1 MKVLWLFVIT
11 FAGHEPVIDSQ
22 WSSRTKCE
30 ENLPLALDTDESWVS
45 GCIEMRRDDWP
56 QMRPHR

>member
-1 MKVLWLFVIT
+1 MNALWLFVIT

-22 WSSRTKCE
+22 WPSQAKCE

-45 GCIEMRRDDWP
+45 GCIAIRRDDWP
-56 QMRPHR
+56 KLRAHR